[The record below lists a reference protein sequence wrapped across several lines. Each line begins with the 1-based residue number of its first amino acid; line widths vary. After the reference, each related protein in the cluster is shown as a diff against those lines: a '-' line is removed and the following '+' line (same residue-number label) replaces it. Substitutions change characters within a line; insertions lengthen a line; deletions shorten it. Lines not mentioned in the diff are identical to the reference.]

1 MSPKVS
7 ICIPTFQQTDKLL
20 ILFRSIEQQ
29 IFRDFE
35 VIVSDDSIDDEVK
48 DLCKSDFNFSIQY
61 HRNTP
66 SKGSPENWN
75 AAISLAKGE
84 WIKLIHHDDYF
95 YNAESLAKF
104 VDASER
110 FPETNYFY
118 CRTSILDTHS
128 GNQYPYSVDSHIV
141 NRISEFSA
149 YLFPKNLIGSPST
162 TFFKREIIEIFDN
175 ALVWL
180 VDVEYYCRI
189 LKYYSVKNID
199 SFLITTTI
207 SENQLT
213 NNLVNS
219 RPVRIYE
226 FFYCYNK
233 LFKDFNA
240 INRKIMRHC
249 MLDLFK
255 EFQITSISDI
265 KSSGYKNGIPFY
277 ASLFFAVF
285 RFNRKFAF
293 RLFYKLNHFEIP

>member
-1 MSPKVS
+1 MNPKVS
-7 ICIPTFQQTDKLL
+7 ICIPTYQQTDKLL

-29 IFRDFE
+29 SFRDFE
-35 VIVSDDSIDDEVK
+35 VIVTDDSIDNNVEE
-48 DLCKSDFNFSIQY
+48 LCRSDFNFSIQY
-61 HRNTP
+61 HRNFP

-95 YNAESLAKF
+95 YNSDSLYAFVKESEKF
-104 VDASER
+104 PNTD
-110 FPETNYFY
+110 YFF
-118 CRTSILDTHS
+118 CRTSIFDTHS
-128 GNQYPYSVDSHIV
+128 GKQYPYNVDQKIL

-162 TFFKREIIEIFDN
+162 TFFKRGIIETYDKSLI
-175 ALVWL
+175 WL
-180 VDVEYYCRI
+180 VDVEYYCRV
-189 LKYYSVKNID
+189 LKSQTVRCID
-199 SFLITTTI
+199 SLLITTML

-213 NNLVNS
+213 NNLKFN

-233 LFKDFNA
+233 LISSFNA
-240 INRKIMRHC
+240 INCKIMRHS

-255 EFQITSISDI
+255 EFHVTSLSDI
-265 KSSGYKNGIPFY
+265 KTSGLKNRIPIY
-277 ASLFFAVF
+277 AYLFFAVY
-285 RFNRKFAF
+285 RISPHFAF

>member
-1 MSPKVS
+1 MYPKVS
-7 ICIPTFQQTDKLL
+7 ICIPTYQQTRYLL
-20 ILFRSIEQQ
+20 VLFRSIEQQ

-35 VIVSDDSIDDEVK
+35 VIVTDDSYDNKVE
-48 DLCKSDFNFSIQY
+48 DLCKSKFNFSIQY

-66 SKGSPENWN
+66 AKGSPENWN
-75 AAISLAKGE
+75 AAISKAKGE

-95 YNAESLAKF
+95 YNADSLAKF
-104 VDASER
+104 VEASER
-110 FPETNYFY
+110 FPETHYFY

-128 GNQYPYSVDSHIV
+128 GNQYPYSVDYHIV
-141 NRISEFSA
+141 NRISKFSA

-162 TFFKREIIEIFDN
+162 TFYKREISETFDKS
-175 ALVWL
+175 LIWL
-180 VDVEYYCRI
+180 VDVEFYCRI
-189 LKYYSVKNID
+189 LKSQTVRRIE
-199 SFLITTTI
+199 SLLITTML

-213 NNLVNS
+213 NNLKFN

-233 LFKDFNA
+233 LIGDFNSV
-240 INRKIMRHC
+240 NRKIMRHC

>member
-1 MSPKVS
+1 MNPKVS
-7 ICIPTFQQTDKLL
+7 ICIPTYQQADKLL

-29 IFRDFE
+29 SFRNFE
-35 VIVSDDSIDDEVK
+35 VIVTDDSHDNEVE
-48 DLCKSDFNFSIQY
+48 DLCKSEFDFSIHY
-61 HRNTP
+61 YRNSP
-66 SKGSPENWN
+66 AKGSPENWN
-75 AAISLAKGE
+75 TAISLAKGD

-95 YNAESLAKF
+95 YNSDSLAEF
-104 VDASER
+104 VEASER
-110 FPETNYFY
+110 FPETHYFY

-162 TFFKREIIEIFDN
+162 TFFKREISETYDKSLI
-175 ALVWL
+175 WL
-180 VDVEYYCRI
+180 VDVEYFCRI
-189 LKYYSVKNID
+189 LKSQTVRRID
-199 SFLITTTI
+199 SLLITTML

-213 NNLVNS
+213 NNLKFD

-233 LFKDFNA
+233 LIGGFNA
-240 INRKIMRHC
+240 INRKIMRHS

-255 EFQITSISDI
+255 DFHVISISDI
-265 KSSGYKNGIPFY
+265 KMTGYKNEIPFY
-277 ASLFFAVF
+277 AHLFFWVY
-285 RFNRKFAF
+285 RLSPRFAF